1 MMFRLRWVITWETW
15 SKVRKKSSQNK
26 SLIAFVGNIGLVL
39 PSNYESVWL

>member
-1 MMFRLRWVITWETW
+1 MMFRLRWVIIRERW
-15 SKVRKKSSQNK
+15 SDVRRKFPQNK